1 MGEQL
6 IGIWDLLFGICFDM
20 NSEKA
25 IYTGFQFE
33 ADGFAALAIINA
45 DLKKMDNRFD
55 YSHSVFIE
63 VIPDSVNEEGHP
75 VEAEYDYLV
84 EVEKKMI
91 EYLEGQTATLHV
103 GHTTLYRKRE
113 IIFYTKEPEKTEG
126 FLEYFL
132 STIER
137 ENSFEIEL
145 DKNWE
150 NVEAFYELI

>member
-1 MGEQL
+1 
-6 IGIWDLLFGICFDM
+6 M

-25 IYTGFQFE
+25 TYTGFQFE
-33 ADGFAALAIINA
+33 ADGFPAMAIINA
-45 DLKKMDNRFD
+45 DLKKLDERFD
-55 YSHSVFIE
+55 YYYSVFIE
-63 VIPDSVNEEGHP
+63 IIPDSINEDGHP
-75 VEAEYDYLV
+75 DEKEYDYMV
-84 EVEKKMI
+84 EIEKKMI
-91 EYLEGQTATLHV
+91 EYLEGQTGSVHV

-145 DKNWE
+145 DKEWE
-150 NVEAFYELI
+150 NVAAFYELI